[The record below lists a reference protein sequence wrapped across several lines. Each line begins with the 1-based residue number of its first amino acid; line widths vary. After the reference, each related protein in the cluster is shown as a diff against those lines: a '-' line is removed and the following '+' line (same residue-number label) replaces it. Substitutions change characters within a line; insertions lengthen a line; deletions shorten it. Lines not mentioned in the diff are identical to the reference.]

1 MIRKTYLILAH
12 KSPNQLKRLI
22 GRLNDN
28 LSFFFIHIDKKSDIE
43 PFLEII
49 VGDNI
54 KFITNRINC
63 LWGDFSQVIATIN
76 LMAEVVET
84 KRDGMVIL
92 LTGQDYPIKSL
103 SEIDRFIEKNSEY
116 NFIDAVPVE
125 KIWETYKDKI
135 ESYKFNVSPAR
146 GHCVTFRKVSRASLR
161 SFLHGEISLGQLL
174 LLLKKR
180 KLKLGL
186 RQYGGSA
193 WWAFNYKTLVKM
205 HRFINDNY
213 KQLYD
218 YYKYTTCPDE
228 IFFQTIAQYLSE
240 QDESIKI
247 APSLTYVNWLRTPT
261 SASPLIFTIDDL
273 EELKSQPSAS
283 LFARK
288 FDITLDEKI
297 LDALDLNN
305 DSTQ

>member
-12 KSPNQLKRLI
+12 KNPNQLKRLLD
-22 GRLNDN
+22 RLNDD
-28 LSFFFIHIDKKSDIE
+28 LSFFYIHIDRKSDVE
-43 PFLEII
+43 QFVNLI

-76 LMAEVVET
+76 LMEEVVKT
-84 KRDGMVIL
+84 KRDGIVIL
-92 LTGQDYPIKSL
+92 LTGQDYPIKNL
-103 SEIDRFIEKNSEY
+103 SEIDRFIGENSEY

-125 KIWETYKDKI
+125 KIWESYKDKI
-135 ESYKFNVSPAR
+135 ESYKFNVSAAR
-146 GHCVTFRKVSRASLR
+146 GHCVTYRKVSKASLR
-161 SFLHGEISLGQLL
+161 SFLHREISLGQLF

-193 WWAFNYKTLVKM
+193 WWAFNYETLVKM
-205 HRFINDNY
+205 HSFINDNY
-213 KQLYD
+213 KKLYD

-247 APSLTYVNWLRTPT
+247 APSLTYVNWLRNPT
-261 SASPLIFTIDDL
+261 SASPLTFTIDDL

-288 FDITLDEKI
+288 FDITLDENI